1 MNQIFNTNSQS
12 LNDWLSYL
20 ESIHPQEIEMGL
32 DRVREVALRLN
43 LLSDLNKVILVG
55 GTNGKGSTS
64 AFLEQLII
72 ATSSTVGVFSSP
84 HLIKYNERLRI
95 NGCDLA
101 DHHHVEAF
109 KLIEE
114 ARGDIALTYFEV
126 NTLSALYLMKKSNVD
141 YLILEVGLGGRLDST
156 NIVDA
161 DLAIIT
167 SIDLDHQSWLGDTR
181 EMVAYEK
188 AGIFRS
194 NQLVVCG
201 EPNPP
206 VPMLEK
212 AQQLKCHVSYKG
224 RDFHYKDDGDI
235 WQYEGE
241 ESQFNALPATK
252 LPMTNA
258 ATALAAFGKLGLHL
272 EKETLKQVIETTSL
286 KGRLQQVNSHP
297 NTFLDV
303 AHNPEA
309 GTYLA
314 AWIARQQAPKVHCV
328 VAMLGDKDSASTLS
342 VIKPHVDQWYVAGLD
357 CPRGASSLQLMQSLD
372 VCSAFEFETVTQA
385 LETATKNALADE
397 LIVVFGSFFTVAK
410 VLEAQEV

>member
-1 MNQIFNTNSQS
+1 MNQKFNTNSQS

-43 LLSDLNKVILVG
+43 LLNELNTVVLVG

-64 AFLEQLII
+64 AFLEQLLI
-72 ATSSTVGVFSSP
+72 AASKTVGVFSSP
-84 HLIKYNERLRI
+84 HLINYNERLRI
-95 NGCDLA
+95 NGLELA
-101 DHHHVEAF
+101 DEHHVQAF
-109 KLIEE
+109 KLIDK

-161 DLAIIT
+161 DLAVIT
-167 SIDLDHQSWLGDTR
+167 SIDLDHQSWLGNTR

-188 AGIFRS
+188 AGIFRPE
-194 NQLVVCG
+194 QKVICG

-206 VPMLEK
+206 APLVEK
-212 AQQLKCHVSYKG
+212 AQQLNCDISFKSKDFSFSASEQSWSYAG
-224 RDFHYKDDGDI
+224 EHSLFDD
-235 WQYEGE
+235 
-241 ESQFNALPATK
+241 LPITK

-258 ATALAAFGKLGLHL
+258 ATALAAFGKLGISLDSHL
-272 EKETLKQVIETTSL
+272 IHQVMATTTLM
-286 KGRLQQVNSHP
+286 GRLQQVNSTP

-309 GTYLA
+309 GRYLA
-314 AWIARQQAPKVHCV
+314 AWIARQNAPKVHCV
-328 VAMLGDKDSASTLS
+328 VAMLGDKDSASTLE
-342 VIKPHVDQWYVAGLD
+342 VIKPHVHQWYVAGLD
-357 CPRGASSLQLMQSLD
+357 CPRGASSSQLMASLNEPN
-372 VCSAFEFETVTQA
+372 AFKFDTVVQGLNAATEQA
-385 LETATKNALADE
+385 NCDE
-397 LIVVFGSFFTVAK
+397 LIVVFGSFFTVAA
-410 VLEAQEV
+410 VLES